1 MTVDADDRERR
12 LQPQSSVQGQR
23 RIPDELR
30 PGADAERAGK
40 PPGRVVEAGDGFELG
55 IGERPHIVGGAAER
69 ERPVLVDQRRQDACE
84 GEHRIGYGTARHA
97 RVHGTVERAH
107 LYVGGG
113 EAA

>member
-1 MTVDADDRERR
+1 MTVSAGCNHNRACKGNDGSPTSCA
-12 LQPQSSVQGQR
+12 
-23 RIPDELR
+23 
-30 PGADAERAGK
+30 PGRTPSARANRA
-40 PPGRVVEAGDGFELG
+40 GRVVEAGDGFELG
-55 IGERPHIVGGAAER
+55 IGERPHIVGGAVER